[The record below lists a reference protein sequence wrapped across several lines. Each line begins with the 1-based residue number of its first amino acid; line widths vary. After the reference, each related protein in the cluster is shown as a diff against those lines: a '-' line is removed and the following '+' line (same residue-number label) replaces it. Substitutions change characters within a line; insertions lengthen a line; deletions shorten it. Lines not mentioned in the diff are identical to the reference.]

1 MDNFNTK
8 NTKVTAGSIAL
19 NGIYFW
25 TSQGENLYD
34 VTQSF
39 NSCVI
44 FEDIFSPFIS
54 GKLVLIDKNDIMN
67 SIPLIGQETVY
78 FSFATPYDKNLFASD
93 ASEKFTLSGE
103 FMVSSIDKRTKISD
117 KNVRIELSFVSK
129 EAFYDVSN
137 NFSMGF
143 IGTPSDIAYNI
154 LKSADGLNTPK
165 NVVCENTI
173 NQIQYV
179 SNFWSPIK
187 NINYLC
193 ENSINEN
200 NSPSFVFFENKN
212 GFNYLSIDSLISPE
226 NKTNKNTM
234 IFKVDRTTQDF
245 ESNTTNS
252 NFHKDYATV
261 KKINYGQI
269 PSVFKRANRGFLGAT
284 IISPDVLN
292 QGLGS
297 QTKTIDYEQ
306 NFNSIKNHLNDNKKL
321 SANIT
326 QSHNAKIFTLLRQ
339 TNQENNVGSNT
350 SPPSIDQTIEKNTTL
365 LSAEEEKL
373 KNIHNEINDLNK
385 KKEEYISSKKSIAEI
400 DKELQTKKLMQT
412 QIEKNITTFKTEV
425 ENAQSIKNKIDSD
438 SAVEEKENPDGS
450 QTKTKTS
457 SKDGWL
463 YTYEV
468 VVLDGQIKSGKR
480 TSKNSIENIVDEIV
494 VDGDS
499 ISMKTSK
506 NGTVTSRNIPKYTDD
521 VEKTPNPEFEKTLG
535 EFSVDSEPPSK
546 DLSNDSFNGDLCNYN
561 YFLERN
567 MYISSFTDSSIEI
580 EVNGRCDYSVGN
592 IVQLIVPRPI
602 TVSKGDLKDDWMD
615 KVSSGYYLITA
626 IKHSILLNQH
636 ITTIELTS
644 DSMMLSIK

>member
-1 MDNFNTK
+1 MDNFNTT
-8 NTKVTAGSIAL
+8 NTKVTAGSIAV

-25 TSQGENLYD
+25 TSQSENLYD

-54 GKLVLIDKNDIMN
+54 GKLILIDKNDIMN
-67 SIPLIGQETVY
+67 NVPLIGQETVY
-78 FSFATPYDKNLFASD
+78 ISFSTPFDKNLFGSD
-93 ASEKFTLSGE
+93 APEKFTLSGE

-117 KNVRIELSFVSK
+117 KNVRIEISFVSK

-154 LKSADGLNTPK
+154 LKSTDGLNTPK
-165 NVVCENTI
+165 NVLCENSI
-173 NQIQYV
+173 NQIQYI

-212 GFNYLSIDSLISPE
+212 GFNFVSIDSLISSE

-261 KKINYGQI
+261 KTINYGQV

-284 IISPDVLN
+284 LISPDVLN

-306 NFNSIKNHLNDNKKL
+306 NFISVKNHLNDYKKL

-326 QSHNAKIFTLLRQ
+326 QSHNTKIFTLLRQ
-339 TNQENNVGSNT
+339 TNLENNQGTNT
-350 SPPSIDQTIEKNTTL
+350 SPPTIDQTIEKNSNL
-365 LSAEEEKL
+365 LSSEEEKK
-373 KNIHNEINDLNK
+373 KNIQNEINDLNK
-385 KKEEYISSKKSIAEI
+385 KREEYISSKKSVSEI
-400 DKELQTKKLMQT
+400 DKTLQTKKLT
-412 QIEKNITTFKTEV
+412 LEQIEKNIAKFNE
-425 ENAQSIKNKIDSD
+425 EIGNAQQIKNKMDSD
-438 SAVEEKENPDGS
+438 TQISTNDNPDGS
-450 QTKTKTS
+450 QTQTKTS

-463 YTYEV
+463 YSYEMV
-468 VVLDGQIKSGKR
+468 TNDGKVKSGKR
-480 TSKNSIENIVDEIV
+480 TSKNSIENIVDEIIV
-494 VDGDS
+494 SDDS
-499 ISMKTSK
+499 ISIKTTK
-506 NGTVTSRNIPKYTDD
+506 NGTTSSRTIQKYTDD
-521 VEKTPNPEFEKTLG
+521 VEKTVNPEFEKTIS
-535 EFSVDSEPPSK
+535 EFSTDAEPPTK
-546 DLSNDSFNGDLCNYN
+546 ELNNDSFNGDVCNYN
-561 YFLERN
+561 YFLERQ

-580 EVNGRCDYSVGN
+580 EVNGRCDYSIGN

-602 TVSKGDLKDDWMD
+602 TTSKGELKDNWMD

-636 ITTIELTS
+636 VTTIELTS
-644 DSMMLSIK
+644 DSLMLSIK